1 MTVNGKPFLDV
12 SNIAERTWKEKVR
25 NATELEMKW
34 VAEAL
39 PMSVIED
46 ELRRRTQLMMQDL
59 GEFLNHAIRIEKEE
73 KRRLGVQ

>member
-1 MTVNGKPFLDV
+1 MDV
-12 SNIAERTWKEKVR
+12 KKFRNDIQSIPEKMWKERVR

-34 VAEAL
+34 IAEAL

-46 ELRRRTQLMMQDL
+46 ELRRRTALMMEDL
-59 GEFLNHAIRIEKEE
+59 HEYLNHAIRIEKEE